1 MTRNFRRL
9 TFSVKQ
15 FCQLH
20 DNFFH
25 LNVGAL
31 FAAVATLETIC
42 TLFGAAIFNSIYPLF
57 LRVGLNGFSFLVM
70 AFLMIA
76 ALILTEWVQCSLF
89 WFVFHCFRFS
99 GSHKTKAERDGLVP
113 ARNERLHEPNEG
125 CTSLGTPDHWMRLF
139 PFFPAAV
146 SNILLYLILHY
157 FTGFWSAEIERWWS
171 FRRRKVVWKHI
182 AS

>member
-15 FCQLH
+15 FCELH
-20 DNFFH
+20 DNFFY

-99 GSHKTKAERDGLVP
+99 GSRRLKEMTYLLTYLLTSRAKWMLARTKRGLLELRV
-113 ARNERLHEPNEG
+113 RHVEIRHSG
-125 CTSLGTPDHWMRLF
+125 SLV
-139 PFFPAAV
+139 V
-146 SNILLYLILHY
+146 S
-157 FTGFWSAEIERWWS
+157 
-171 FRRRKVVWKHI
+171 
-182 AS
+182 